1 MSVKN
6 NTFLFTGQLRHKK
19 KLVRSII
26 ELKFLF
32 LFDEIIIS
40 TWKEELESKIR
51 FVYSMMFCAFE
62 IKNDMMESVKLY

>member
-40 TWKEELESKIR
+40 TWKEELESKVLLDR
-51 FVYSMMFCAFE
+51 FHSVIITFYSLFY
-62 IKNDMMESVKLY
+62 STLKLF